1 MLNEIAVAY
10 YVIIAASSIILA
22 KETGGRVHTLIASW
36 KGIRFA
42 PITITILMG
51 YAFFAYPYLDAIP
64 ILNWGWLGYNIT
76 MGPFGDQGFLGIA
89 PFVPILIYMLLHLNY
104 YEELYFRRNK
114 KLVML
119 WAFLHIA
126 MGVPLHVVIAL
137 LPAGFIY
144 KYIYD
149 KYGINNAFAAHFATN
164 IFLVSSMLVSY
175 AM

>member
-1 MLNEIAVAY
+1 
-10 YVIIAASSIILA
+10 
-22 KETGGRVHTLIASW
+22 
-36 KGIRFA
+36 
-42 PITITILMG
+42 
-51 YAFFAYPYLDAIP
+51 
-64 ILNWGWLGYNIT
+64 